1 MSPVQFALL
10 LALAGLAPGILAAAE
25 GSESGLAK
33 CAAIASAQER
43 LACYDA
49 LSNPPGPSAA
59 PAAPAAAPPAM
70 APAAPTVAAPSAP
83 APKPGT
89 AAAAPVA
96 APPVSVPVPA
106 PAAAAPAAAA
116 AADGG
121 NFGLSAAQQK
131 IAPTGPESI
140 QAKVDHVYVNNAS
153 KSYVALDNGQ
163 TWTSTDGNFDLFD
176 GESVTIRRAA
186 LGSFMLVST
195 KSKRTYHVRRVQ

>member
-10 LALAGLAPGILAAAE
+10 LALAGLAPGILAAAA

-49 LSNPPGPSAA
+49 LSNPPGPNAA

-70 APAAPTVAAPSAP
+70 APAAPTVAAPAAP
-83 APKPGT
+83 AQKPGT
-89 AAAAPVA
+89 AAPAPMA

-106 PAAAAPAAAA
+106 PAAAAPAAAG

>member
-1 MSPVQFALL
+1 
-10 LALAGLAPGILAAAE
+10 
-25 GSESGLAK
+25 
-33 CAAIASAQER
+33 
-43 LACYDA
+43 
-49 LSNPPGPSAA
+49 
-59 PAAPAAAPPAM
+59 M
-70 APAAPTVAAPSAP
+70 APAAPTVAAPAAP
-83 APKPGT
+83 AQKPGT
-89 AAAAPVA
+89 AAPAPVA

-106 PAAAAPAAAA
+106 PAAAAPAAAG

>member
-1 MSPVQFALL
+1 VSPVQFALL
-10 LALAGLAPGILAAAE
+10 LALAGLAPGILAAAA

-70 APAAPTVAAPSAP
+70 APAAPTVAAPAAP
-83 APKPGT
+83 AQKPGT
-89 AAAAPVA
+89 AAPAPMA

-106 PAAAAPAAAA
+106 PAAAAPAAAG

>member
-1 MSPVQFALL
+1 VQFALL
-10 LALAGLAPGILAAAE
+10 LALAGLAPGILAAAA

-49 LSNPPGPSAA
+49 LSNPPGPNAA

-70 APAAPTVAAPSAP
+70 APAAPTVAAPAAP
-83 APKPGT
+83 AQKPGT
-89 AAAAPVA
+89 AAPAPVA

>member
-1 MSPVQFALL
+1 VQFALL
-10 LALAGLAPGILAAAE
+10 LALAGLAPGILAAAA

-49 LSNPPGPSAA
+49 LSNPPVPSAA
-59 PAAPAAAPPAM
+59 PAAPAAAPTAV
-70 APAAPTVAAPSAP
+70 APAAPTVAAPA
-83 APKPGT
+83 AAAQKPGT
-89 AAAAPVA
+89 AAPAPVA

>member
-49 LSNPPGPSAA
+49 LSNPPVPTAA
-59 PAAPAAAPPAM
+59 PATPAAAPPAV
-70 APAAPTVAAPSAP
+70 APAAPTVAAPAAP
-83 APKPGT
+83 AQKPGT
-89 AAAAPVA
+89 AAPAPVA

>member
-1 MSPVQFALL
+1 VSPVQFALL
-10 LALAGLAPGILAAAE
+10 LALAGLAPGILAAAA

-59 PAAPAAAPPAM
+59 PAAPAAAPPAV
-70 APAAPTVAAPSAP
+70 APAAPTVAAPAAP
-83 APKPGT
+83 AQKPGT

>member
-10 LALAGLAPGILAAAE
+10 LALAGLAPGILAAAA

-70 APAAPTVAAPSAP
+70 APAAPTVAAPAAP
-83 APKPGT
+83 AQKPGT
-89 AAAAPVA
+89 AAPAPMA

-106 PAAAAPAAAA
+106 PAAAAPAAAG

>member
-59 PAAPAAAPPAM
+59 PAAPAAAPPAV

-83 APKPGT
+83 AQKPGT

>member
-1 MSPVQFALL
+1 VQFALL

-59 PAAPAAAPPAM
+59 PAAPAAAPPAV

-83 APKPGT
+83 AQKPGT

>member
-1 MSPVQFALL
+1 VSPVQFALL

-49 LSNPPGPSAA
+49 LSNPPGPGAA

-70 APAAPTVAAPSAP
+70 APAAPTVAAPAAP
-83 APKPGT
+83 AQKPGT
-89 AAAAPVA
+89 AAPAPMA

-106 PAAAAPAAAA
+106 PAAAAPAAAG